1 MMSKKLIIF
10 VCTLCL
16 AGGSAQAVNILN
28 NGNFETGDL
37 TGWTWTWP
45 TDQTYTVQTSVV
57 YEGTYALLVQQISG
71 SDWAKIGQDPDI
83 GAGVAYTLS
92 CAFNSS
98 SADNGIAITYKDSSW
113 TDIGWEWVSLGNSSG
128 SWQTYSNN
136 FTTVAGTAHM
146 DIALQSGMAATY
158 YDAVVVTPEP
168 ATMLLLGLGSLTL
181 RRRKR
186 A

>member
-1 MMSKKLIIF
+1 MSKIFIIF

-16 AGGSAQAVNILN
+16 VGSSAQAVNIVN

-45 TDQTYTVQTSVV
+45 TDQTYTVQTGVV
-57 YEGTYALLVQQISG
+57 YEGTYALQVQQISG

-92 CAFNSS
+92 FAYNSS
-98 SADNGIAITYKDSSW
+98 AAGNAGVAITYKDSSW
-113 TDIGWEWVSLGNSSG
+113 TDIGWEYVGLGNSS
-128 SWQTYSNN
+128 SAWQTYSNN

-146 DIALQSGMAATY
+146 DIALQSGTTATY

-168 ATMLLLGLGSLTL
+168 ATMLLLGLGGLAL